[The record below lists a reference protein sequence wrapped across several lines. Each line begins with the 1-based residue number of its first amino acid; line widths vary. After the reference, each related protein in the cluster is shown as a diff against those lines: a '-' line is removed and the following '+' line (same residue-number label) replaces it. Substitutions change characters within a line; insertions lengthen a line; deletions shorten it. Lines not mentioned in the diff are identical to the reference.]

1 MMSNF
6 NLQGDFISIALP
18 RFVQGIGLGMFFV
31 PLSTAAFV
39 NISME
44 KMGNATGV
52 FSLVRNLGGSFGV
65 AFATTVLSQRTQVH
79 QTFLSEHITPYN
91 HAFQMAFQR
100 THNLLQMNLSGTPAS
115 TGTLASIY
123 GEVLRQASILAFN
136 DTFYML
142 AGATVIL
149 LPLTLLLRK
158 GRTGA
163 GSSGAGIH

>member
-1 MMSNF
+1 MSNF
-6 NLQGDFISIALP
+6 NLQGDFFSIALP

-39 NISME
+39 NIRME
-44 KMGNATGV
+44 KMGNATGI

-91 HAFQMAFQR
+91 HVFQQAFQR
-100 THNLLQMNLSGTPAS
+100 THNFLQMNLSGSPTSP
-115 TGTLASIY
+115 GTLAFIY

-136 DTFYML
+136 DTFYIL
-142 AGATVIL
+142 AGTTAIL
-149 LPLTLLLRK
+149 IPLTLLLRK
-158 GRTGA
+158 GRAGADSPGA
-163 GSSGAGIH
+163 GMH